1 MGATSPLVH
10 VIDDDESVRESLGRL
25 LGAAGYEVRQYDSAG
40 KFLLSGPGDRPGCL
54 LLDIRM
60 PGPSGLD
67 LQRALL
73 QRGDSLPV
81 IFLTGF
87 GDIAMSV
94 LAIKRGAV
102 DFLTKP
108 FEREALLTA
117 VGSALERD
125 AMRRQRDRDRAELMH
140 DFTTL
145 TARERQV
152 FVLVAQGRLNKQ
164 IASSLNTCERTVKA
178 HRAHVMEKLHVRSVA
193 ELVHVAV
200 KLETDA
206 LPEAVPAVA

>member
-1 MGATSPLVH
+1 MAESGPVVH
-10 VIDDDESVRESLGRL
+10 VIDDDESVRQSLGRL
-25 LGAAGYEVRQYDSAG
+25 LGAAGYEVRQYESAG
-40 KFLLSGPGDRPGCL
+40 EFLLSWPGETPGCL

-60 PGPSGLD
+60 PGPSGMD

-81 IFLTGF
+81 VFLTGF
-87 GDIAMSV
+87 GDIPSSV

-108 FEREALLTA
+108 FERDALLAA
-117 VGSALERD
+117 VNAALEVD
-125 AMRRQRDRDRAELMH
+125 AARRERNRGRSDLEH
-140 DFTTL
+140 DFATL

-152 FVLVAQGRLNKQ
+152 FTLVAEGRLNKQ

-178 HRAHVMEKLHVRSVA
+178 HRAHVMEKLHARSVA
-193 ELVHVAV
+193 ELVHIAV
-200 KLETDA
+200 KLESSPA
-206 LPEAVPAVA
+206 LKSAVA